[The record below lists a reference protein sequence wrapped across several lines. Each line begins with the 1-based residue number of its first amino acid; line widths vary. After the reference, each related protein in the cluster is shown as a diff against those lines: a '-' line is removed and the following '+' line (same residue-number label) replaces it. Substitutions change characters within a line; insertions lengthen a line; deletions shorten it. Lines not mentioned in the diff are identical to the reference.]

1 MGVYYLYTMTHPKYD
16 HVLVGG
22 GLSGSLALIELLRTT
37 PSPISIAVL
46 EENPHRLFKGK
57 AYSAEVSAQ
66 VLNVPAERMSL
77 YWDQSSH
84 FVRWLEAEGHP
95 YGPHDFV
102 PRTVY
107 GRYITA
113 TVHEALNQ
121 HAQHSVRFVFQKLEH
136 LSKEGAA
143 FRLQVAQGSLW
154 AQNVWIATGNFSPAD
169 VATDPIVLNHP
180 NYWSDPWRGA
190 GLALVPAADSVLLV
204 GTGLTMVDQV
214 LALEA
219 QGHTGP
225 IYAVSRRGMYPLSHG
240 PAPAYN
246 WFAPYSGQVWSPVEL
261 SRLVRRAV
269 VQAEADGGTWIS
281 VVNDLREFTPGI
293 WAQWSAAE
301 RRQFLRHLRPY
312 WEVHRHRLPAA
323 SLERLESLE
332 QSGQLKRN
340 AGRIRTISTD
350 GSTFQ
355 VQWVVRGTAEHVEK
369 LDVQWVINCTG
380 PQSFGKKLKEP
391 WIDSAVL
398 DGLLESDPLALGIQP
413 GRRQD
418 PGLHLIGPPRKGMDW
433 ESTALHEIR
442 ARVKQEVHALRS
454 V

>member
-1 MGVYYLYTMTHPKYD
+1 MTHPKYD

-22 GLSGSLALIELLRTT
+22 GLSGSLALIELLRTAQ
-37 PSPISIAVL
+37 SPISIAVL

-57 AYSAEVSAQ
+57 AYSAEVTAQ

-77 YWDQSSH
+77 YWDQSDH
-84 FVRWLEAEGHP
+84 FVRWLKAEGHS

-113 TVHEALNQ
+113 TVHDALNQ
-121 HAQHSVRFVFQKLEH
+121 HPQHSVRFVFQKLEH
-136 LSKEGAA
+136 LSKDGAA
-143 FRLQVAQGSLW
+143 FHLRVAQGSLW

-169 VATDPIVLNHP
+169 VATDPAVLNHP

-190 GLALVPAADSVLLV
+190 GLALVPASDSVLLV

-225 IYAVSRRGMYPLSHG
+225 IHALSRRGMYPLSHG
-240 PAPAYN
+240 PAPAYP
-246 WFAPYSGQVWSPVEL
+246 WFAPHAGRSWSPLEL
-261 SRLVRRAV
+261 CRLVRRAV
-269 VQAEADGGTWIS
+269 AQAESEGAHWIS
-281 VVNDLREFTPGI
+281 VVNDLREFTPAL
-293 WAQWSAAE
+293 WAAWSAAE
-301 RRQFLRHLRPY
+301 RKQFLRHLRPY

-323 SLERLESLE
+323 SLDRLEALE
-332 QSGQLKRN
+332 RNGQLKRN

-355 VQWVVRGTAEHVEK
+355 VRWMARGTSDREET

-442 ARVKQEVHALRS
+442 ARVKQEVHALRAE
-454 V
+454 